1 MKLRFLIYW
10 SYPGEA
16 SPMKLN
22 IIVGEERMKV
32 QCSSVKPKQKKRT
45 TNLDSKNPKTDN
57 CSHCTQV
64 TGWSYYLW
72 VLDVYPVLAE
82 EVRQMMKEDEEGE
95 ENENEEK

>member
-1 MKLRFLIYW
+1 
-10 SYPGEA
+10 
-16 SPMKLN
+16 MKLN

-32 QCSSVKPKQKKRT
+32 QCSSVKPKKART
-45 TNLDSKNPKTDN
+45 KNRDFKNPKTDN
-57 CSHCTQV
+57 CSHRTQV

-95 ENENEEK
+95 EKEKEEE

>member
-32 QCSSVKPKQKKRT
+32 QCSSVKPKKREPQT
-45 TNLDSKNPKTDN
+45 VIKNPKTDN

>member
-32 QCSSVKPKQKKRT
+32 QCSSVKPKKKRT
-45 TNLDSKNPKTDN
+45 TNRD
-57 CSHCTQV
+57 
-64 TGWSYYLW
+64 
-72 VLDVYPVLAE
+72 
-82 EVRQMMKEDEEGE
+82 
-95 ENENEEK
+95 

>member
-32 QCSSVKPKQKKRT
+32 QCSLVKPKKTRT
-45 TNLDSKNPKTDN
+45 TNRNFKNPTSDN

-82 EVRQMMKEDEEGE
+82 GVRQMMKEDEGGE
-95 ENENEEK
+95 EKEKEEE